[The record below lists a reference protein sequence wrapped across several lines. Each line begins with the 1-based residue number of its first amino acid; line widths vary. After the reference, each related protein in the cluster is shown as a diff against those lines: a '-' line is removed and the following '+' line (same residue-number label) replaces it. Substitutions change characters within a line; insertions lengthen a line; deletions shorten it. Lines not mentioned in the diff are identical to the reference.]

1 MEHIGNM
8 MMSES
13 NLPLAALRERV
24 SRLMDADGQRS
35 SEKPPMLTTGHAPF
49 DAALGGG
56 LCAGRLHE
64 FYTADPLDAPSAA
77 AFAALLAL
85 RQAKPDQPLIW
96 LRSRDAGR
104 KSGQIYAPGLMQ
116 LGGNPDQ
123 LLLVEVDHADAML
136 AAAND
141 AVRCAGSAAV
151 VIESWGDFPKLD
163 LTAGRKLALGAR
175 HAGTALLMLRLAA
188 SPTPSVAET
197 RWMIGSA
204 ASQALEA
211 NAPGAPAFALE
222 LLRWRAGPAG
232 ARWCLEW
239 NVEQHSFGEAA
250 LSGAILPMVASG
262 TDQPHRFA
270 AA

>member
-1 MEHIGNM
+1 
-8 MMSES
+8 MMS
-13 NLPLAALRERV
+13 NRNPTLAALRERV
-24 SRLMDADGQRS
+24 SRMVDADGQQS
-35 SEKPPMLTTGHAPF
+35 GEKPSMLTTGHTPF
-49 DAALGGG
+49 DAAVGGG
-56 LCAGRLHE
+56 LACGRLHE
-64 FYTADPLDAPSAA
+64 FYTSDPLDAPSAA
-77 AFAALLAL
+77 AFAALMAL
-85 RQAKPDQPLIW
+85 REARPDQPLIW

-104 KSGQIYAPGLMQ
+104 KGGQIYAPGLMQ

-123 LLLVEVDHADAML
+123 LLLVEVDHADALL

-151 VIESWGDFPKLD
+151 VIESWGAFPKLD

-175 HAGTALLMLRLAA
+175 HAGTALLLLRLAA
-188 SPTPSVAET
+188 KPTASVAET

-232 ARWCLEW
+232 TRWCLEW
-239 NVEQHSFGEAA
+239 NVEQHIFGEAA
-250 LSGAILPMVASG
+250 LSGPVLPMVAG
-262 TDQPHRFA
+262 GADQPRRIA